1 MIQLRKN
8 QFKITL
14 KIPIQISQLEAMPL
28 MLLVEILITIIQHQI
43 QMSNSS
49 DSQRNRSFFSNK
61 IYQLFL

>member
-14 KIPIQISQLEAMPL
+14 KIPIQISLLEAMLL
-28 MLLVEILITIIQHQI
+28 MLLVEILITIIQHQA

-49 DSQRNRSFFSNK
+49 DSQTK
-61 IYQLFL
+61 QKLFLQ